1 MTEGDAVGIASDLW
15 RFPVKSFAGERLRK
29 AFFGPFGVL
38 GDRRCA
44 AIDEKGQV
52 LSARRVSG
60 LLGFAASYTDEAAT
74 VLQITTPSGQ
84 VVTPEDPSISEEL
97 WPLLDG
103 PGQIAYA
110 SAGVHDVAPVH
121 LLSTAS
127 LAELGRRV
135 GDDEIDRRRF
145 RANLIVEVAD
155 GEAFTETSWI
165 GKSLQVGQSGPVLHV
180 ISPTERCAVTTFD
193 PETLERN
200 PEVHR
205 TIANERENFFGAYAI
220 VAAPGWVS
228 IGDEMTVTEASEE
241 ALAASPLRGDEI
253 SP

>member
-1 MTEGDAVGIASDLW
+1 MGVASDLW

-29 AFFGPFGVL
+29 AFFGPFGIL

-60 LLGFAASYTDEAAT
+60 LLGFGARYTDEAAT
-74 VLQITTPSGQ
+74 ALEIITPSGDA
-84 VVTPEDPSISEEL
+84 VAPDDPVIADQL

-110 SAGVHDVAPVH
+110 SAGVHDIAPIH
-121 LLSTAS
+121 LLTTAS

-135 GDDEIDRRRF
+135 GDEELDRRRF
-145 RANLIVEVAD
+145 RANLILEIPDCEPFVESEWVGKGLSI
-155 GEAFTETSWI
+155 GERGPT
-165 GKSLQVGQSGPVLHV
+165 LQV

-200 PEVHR
+200 PTVHS
-205 TIANERENFFGAYAI
+205 TIAGQRENFFGVYAA
-220 VAAPGWVS
+220 VASPGWVS
-228 IGDEMTVTEASEE
+228 VGDGVTVIDA
-241 ALAASPLRGDEI
+241 APLAPG
-253 SP
+253 